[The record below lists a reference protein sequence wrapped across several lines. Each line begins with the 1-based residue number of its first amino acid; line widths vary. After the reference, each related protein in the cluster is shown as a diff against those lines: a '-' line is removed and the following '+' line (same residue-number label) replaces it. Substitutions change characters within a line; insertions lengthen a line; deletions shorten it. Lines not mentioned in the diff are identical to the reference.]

1 MKKNGHTQKQLDEVK
16 VVLTK
21 DDVEVYETCVRSERE
36 AKQLLESWIN
46 GTYRL
51 LTE

>member
-1 MKKNGHTQKQLDEVK
+1 MKKDGHTQKLPDEVK
-16 VVLTK
+16 VVLTE
-21 DDVEVYETCVRSERE
+21 DNVEVCVTYVRSERE